1 MDMIERLEKIM
12 TLIEAHPEG
21 LSGRDLSE
29 ACGVP
34 WGTMKQDLKAL
45 AFSPDYTIPLYTDH
59 DEDLDESE
67 ENLLKPEVKWFLGT
81 AEKRFTP
88 VHLNVR
94 EALGVLGTLEIL
106 REENALKEGLRQKI
120 LSGFDLGEEVTY
132 RYIKGEFTPL
142 DPIKGETFSCIENAI
157 RGSRRMTITFKGRV
171 IKVDPLGIVYYSRL
185 RKWYLV
191 SRQGETIK
199 NYNLNNIT
207 EVSETNEGFVYPEGF
222 SLKTWFGPRWG
233 MEYGELLQVKVRFL
247 NRSQTLAKMR
257 KDIAHRR
264 SELTTL
270 EDGSVLFQ
278 DDIIGVNEF
287 ISWIL
292 GFGSAAE
299 ILEPVELRELI
310 LERVRSTLENYSKN
324 KYLSL

>member
-1 MDMIERLEKIM
+1 MEMIERLEKIM
-12 TLIEAHPEG
+12 ALIESHPEG
-21 LSGRDLSE
+21 LNGRALSE

-45 AFSPDYTIPLYTDH
+45 IFSPAYSIPLYTDH
-59 DEDLDESE
+59 DEGNDESGE
-67 ENLLKPEVKWFLGT
+67 DLLNPEVKWFFGT
-81 AEKRFTP
+81 AEQRFTP

-94 EALGVLGTLEIL
+94 EALGVLGAIEIL
-106 REENALKEGLRQKI
+106 QEENALKEGLKQKI
-120 LSGFDLGEEVTY
+120 LSGFDLGEEETY

-142 DPIKGETFSCIENAI
+142 EPIKGEIFSRIEKAI
-157 RGSRRMTITFKGRV
+157 HANQRLSIDFKGRV
-171 IKVDPLGIVYYSRL
+171 ITVDPLGIVYYSRL

-199 NYNLNNIT
+199 NYNLNNIIDVF
-207 EVSETNEGFVYPEGF
+207 EKNEGFVYPEGF

-233 MEYGELLQVKVRFL
+233 MEYGELFRVKVRFL
-247 NRSQTLAKMR
+247 NRSQTLAKVR
-257 KDIAHRR
+257 KDVAHRT
-264 SELTTL
+264 SELRTL

-299 ILEPVELRELI
+299 ILEPVQLRELI
-310 LERVRSTLENYSKN
+310 LERVRKTLENY
-324 KYLSL
+324 

>member
-1 MDMIERLEKIM
+1 MEMIERLEKIM
-12 TLIEAHPEG
+12 ALIEAHPEG
-21 LSGRDLSE
+21 LTGRALSE

-45 AFSPDYTIPLYTDH
+45 IFSPDNSIPLYTDH
-59 DEDLDESE
+59 DESNDESGE
-67 ENLLKPEVKWFLGT
+67 DLLKPEVKWFLGT

-94 EALGVLGTLEIL
+94 EALGVLGALEIFQ
-106 REENALKEGLRQKI
+106 EENTLKEGLKHKI
-120 LSGFDLGEEVTY
+120 LSGFDLGEEEAY
-132 RYIKGEFTPL
+132 RYIKGEFTPIE
-142 DPIKGETFSCIENAI
+142 PIKGEIFSRIENAI
-157 RGSRRMTITFKGRV
+157 HANRRLSIDFKGRV
-171 IKVDPLGIVYYSRL
+171 ITVDPIGIVYYSRL

-199 NYNLNNIT
+199 NYNLNNIIDVI
-207 EVSETNEGFVYPEGF
+207 EKNEIFVYPEGF
-222 SLKTWFGPRWG
+222 SLKTWFGSRWG
-233 MEYGELLQVKVRFL
+233 MEYGELIRVKVQFL
-247 NRSQTLAKMR
+247 NRSQTLAKVR
-257 KDIAHRR
+257 KDVAHRT

-270 EDGSVLFQ
+270 ENGSVLFQ

-310 LERVRSTLENYSKN
+310 LERVRKTLENY
-324 KYLSL
+324 